1 MLRTGSAAGRCGP
14 TIFLVKGQR
23 VRQGFTTK
31 FIMKYGAAIGSRI
44 IANKNAYMD
53 TETWLNIT
61 PAIIEGYRTINPHA
75 LATPNWWMIEI
86 IDGFG
91 AHLASGEA
99 MKLRYDAKI
108 LTVKEEGD
116 TLHVCQAYDAQV
128 AKSDKRNSSEAISVM
143 KNTSFHYDMKI
154 IDQYGLVLAGLHAI
168 KCCTPDVWIKSF
180 RKVHIYTCCSVLC
193 CAYCFT
199 IP

>member
-1 MLRTGSAAGRCGP
+1 
-14 TIFLVKGQR
+14 
-23 VRQGFTTK
+23 
-31 FIMKYGAAIGSRI
+31 MKYGAAIGSRI

-75 LATPNWWMIEI
+75 LATPNWWIIEI

-99 MKLRYDAKI
+99 MQLRYDAKI

-116 TLHVCQAYDAQV
+116 TSHICQAYDAQV

-168 KCCTPDVWIKSF
+168 KCCTPDV
-180 RKVHIYTCCSVLC
+180 
-193 CAYCFT
+193 
-199 IP
+199 